1 MADPPVALDVAGA
14 MPGAGPPEGGEVTVT
29 ATSWQLA
36 WREFASNRLALVSVG
51 ILVFFVLFS
60 FIGPL
65 VYHTNQTSPSA
76 LNTDLAP
83 GSGFPLGTDE
93 HGFNELGRLMLGGQ
107 SALEVGFLTAAI
119 AIGFGTVYG
128 AVAGLLG
135 GVVDAVMMRLVDVLL
150 SIPFLLI
157 VLVLATKYSSTVLE
171 ESVLLAAFSW
181 LVPARLTRG
190 EVLTLRERDFV
201 VAAVVMGASRRRL
214 VFRHLIPN
222 TLAVT
227 IVNATFLIADS
238 ILALASLGLLGFGIQ
253 YPNTS
258 WGDMLGNAETYVTAS
273 EWWLVYPVAVCLILV
288 VLSCNLIGDAL
299 RDATDVRLR
308 RR

>member
-1 MADPPVALDVAGA
+1 MTEPPVALDVAGA
-14 MPGAGPPEGGEVTVT
+14 VPGAGPPEGGEVTAA

-36 WREFASNRLALVSVG
+36 WREFASNRLALISVA

-76 LNTDLAP
+76 LNTDLSP
-83 GSGFPLGTDE
+83 GGGYPLGTDE
-93 HGFNELGRLMLGGQ
+93 HGFNELGRLMLGGR

-119 AIGFGTVYG
+119 SIGFGSVYG
-128 AVAGLLG
+128 AVSGLLG
-135 GVVDAVMMRLVDVLL
+135 GMLDAVMMRLVDVLL

-157 VLVLATKYSSTVLE
+157 VLVLATKYAATVLE
-171 ESVLLAAFSW
+171 ESLLLAAFSW

-190 EVLTLRERDFV
+190 EVLSLRERDFV
-201 VAAVVMGASRRRL
+201 QAAVVMGASRRRL
-214 VFRHLIPN
+214 VFRQLLPN

-238 ILALASLGLLGFGIQ
+238 ILALAALGLLGFGIQ
-253 YPNTS
+253 YPDTS
-258 WGDMLGNAETYVTAS
+258 WGDMLGNAENYVTAG